1 MELKSAK
8 RERIQFKPPVLI
20 QIAAMIFGLVL
31 ALSENRTPLE
41 LVFAVLG
48 CPLISAGM
56 VRVIIAMYRIVANL
70 TAQKVYDE
78 TGHCISMIPHRGVS
92 FIAALIGFAGIIT
105 LFTTAAQ
112 FSQILLC
119 ILTIGILALEVFIFC
134 RDVRALLQLRKHQK
148 EA

>member
-78 TGHCISMIPHRGVS
+78 TGRCISMIPHRGVS

-112 FSQILLC
+112 YSQFLMY
-119 ILTIGILALEVFIFC
+119 ILAIGFLTLEVFVFW
-134 RDVRALLQLRKHQK
+134 RDVKTFIQLRSYK
-148 EA
+148 EEG

>member
-1 MELKSAK
+1 METKSAK
-8 RERIQFKPPVLI
+8 RKRIQFKPPVLI

-31 ALSENRTPLE
+31 AFSEKRTMLE

-48 CPLISAGM
+48 CPLVSAGM

-78 TGHCISMIPHRGVS
+78 TGRCISMIPHRGVS

-112 FSQILLC
+112 YSQFLMY
-119 ILTIGILALEVFIFC
+119 ILAIGFLTLEVFVFW
-134 RDVRALLQLRKHQK
+134 RDVKTFIQLRSYK
-148 EA
+148 EEG

>member
-1 MELKSAK
+1 METKSAK
-8 RERIQFKPPVLI
+8 RKRIQFKPPVLI

-31 ALSENRTPLE
+31 AFSEKRTMLE

-48 CPLISAGM
+48 CPLVSAGM

-78 TGHCISMIPHRGVS
+78 TGRCISMIPHRGVS

-112 FSQILLC
+112 YSQFLMY
-119 ILTIGILALEVFIFC
+119 ILAIGLLTLEVFVFW
-134 RDVRALLQLRKHQK
+134 RDVKTFIQLRSYK
-148 EA
+148 EEG